1 MARVFV
7 SRSKELPQIFRP
19 RHQWDFP
26 MWETR
31 DEIKQP
37 HRLGF
42 PKFYVDGVKV
52 VLAKNGS
59 VALSPG
65 VYAETVFSSFTET
78 NLSKVTNIRDDK
90 VTMVSGNSDV
100 AKDLFK
106 DGRLIITGGTGVGH
120 SFPVTG
126 NSEGAGDAA
135 TDETIIYLGA
145 QLPVALDLTSD
156 ARVITSRYRNLRVGT
171 SSGELAV
178 GFIPIGVPANDYFWL
193 VEQGPTAA
201 IAQEAITASN
211 GPQVDLRPSGTGGKL
226 GLRNATTDEG
236 TQLIASFAQNVNA
249 AADDYIQVIAR
260 IGG

>member
-1 MARVFV
+1 MGRVFV

-42 PKFYVDGVKV
+42 PKIYVDGVKV

-59 VALSPG
+59 VALNPA
-65 VYAETVFSSFTET
+65 VYVETVFTSITDT
-78 NLSKVTNIRDDK
+78 NLPKAANIRDDK
-90 VTMVSGNSDV
+90 VTIVSGTTSV

-106 DGRLIITGGTGVGH
+106 DGRLEVISGTGVGH

-135 TDETIIYLGA
+135 TDQMVIYLGA
-145 QLPVALDLTSD
+145 QLPIALDLTSD
-156 ARVITSRYRNLRVGT
+156 VRVLTSRHRNLRVGIGA
-171 SSGELAV
+171 GELAV
-178 GFIPIGVPANDYFWL
+178 GFVPIAVPANDYFWL

-201 IAQEAITASN
+201 ITGEAIATSTAV
-211 GPQVDLRPSGTGGKL
+211 QVDLKPSTGGKL
-226 GLRNATTDEG
+226 ALRNAANDEG
-236 TQLIASFAQNVNA
+236 GQLVASFAQNNA
-249 AADDYIQVIAR
+249 AAADGYIQVIAR